1 MPRASPLK
9 VSMAPNS
16 LRVAASTCSP
26 LGVRRKPALPRSHR
40 RKPRRVSSL
49 AICVL
54 MVDWPTPSS
63 PWAALNPPLSTT
75 VTKRR
80 SNCRSR
86 SWSWLSMAAPNIDG
100 CRCQSRTLHIY
111 SKQSTAQHGPTCNP
125 PGAHHAFPPVACRPV
140 RLRRAG
146 RRQGTEPL
154 QLVRLYPG
162 KGAARLQG
170 GKRHRGEV
178 RHLRQRRGPG
188 RQAAHRRQ
196 RL

>member
-54 MVDWPTPSS
+54 MVDWPMPSS
-63 PWAALNPPLSTT
+63 PWAALKPPLSTT
-75 VTKRR
+75 VTKMR
-80 SNCRSR
+80 SSCRSR
-86 SWSWLSMAAPNIDG
+86 SWSWLSMAAPNIDS

-111 SKQSTAQHGPTCNP
+111 PKQSPAQHGPTCNF
-125 PGAHHAFPPVACRPV
+125 PGAHHALSLVACCPV
-140 RLRRAG
+140 RLRLAAAC
-146 RRQGTEPL
+146 RRQGAEPL
-154 QLVRLYPG
+154 QLVGLYPG
-162 KGAARLQG
+162 KGPARLQG
-170 GKRHRGEV
+170 GKRRRGEV
-178 RHLRQRRGPG
+178 RHLR
-188 RQAAHRRQ
+188 
-196 RL
+196 